1 MSYKDL
7 REFTITYNLNPHI
20 IDIGINAQT
29 YVIKKPTRYWNS
41 LYSWIMKGNMRLTSK
56 EIGILEEAL
65 KIPSRIP
72 SDKQSLIIMDIEK
85 RAIEYG
91 FSE

>member
-1 MSYKDL
+1 
-7 REFTITYNLNPHI
+7 
-20 IDIGINAQT
+20 
-29 YVIKKPTRYWNS
+29 
-41 LYSWIMKGNMRLTSK
+41 MKGNMRLTSK
-56 EIGILEEAL
+56 EIGVLGEAL